1 MKIDNSESSRN
12 PARFFVNNRQIAWVG
27 LVATLI
33 WGVFGYMSMPKR
45 KDPDVPVR
53 IALAI
58 TPWSGISADKVEQL
72 VTRKVEEAVTGNS
85 KVDRVESST
94 QDNISVVTVRL
105 LDNIKNTQQEFQDI
119 GQRLNQITDL
129 PDGAGPITWISDFGD
144 TAALMLTVA
153 SPTVPDLEIE
163 LRARGVRE
171 AIEHLRKGN
180 TSGRIA
186 VLYCYPA
193 SVSPAVVERPFAIL
207 GAQEERDGLGH
218 DVRTLSAGSCSGI
231 DFATTKSDEEI
242 RAYGRQFVEKRLQE
256 YDIHPDAWG
265 PIIIRDPQSTKERI
279 AEVASDRYSYRQLD
293 DFTDLI
299 QRTLQRVP
307 EVAKVQR
314 AGVLPEQIYLEYSD
328 QRLAAFKLQPTK
340 LKDILNARN
349 VTAPGGIVQT
359 QSRNVLVDATAE
371 FKSNQD
377 IGNVLVAASPTG
389 VPVYLRD
396 LVDVSRSYQTPTR
409 YLNFM
414 TSREPNGSWHRNRAV
429 TLAVQMRSGEQ
440 IFKFGAAVDKALA
453 GVRPQLP
460 PDLIVARTSDQP
472 RQVKEL
478 VSLLMGS
485 LYEAIILVVIVA
497 LIGFWDWRAAMLM
510 AASIPLT
517 LAMSFGIVNI
527 IGIDIQQVSIA
538 TLIIALGLLVDM
550 PVVAGDAIK
559 RELGSGS
566 PRELA
571 SWIGPTKLAKAIVF
585 ATITNIVAYLPFL
598 LLSGDTGFFL
608 HSLPVVMTS
617 ALIASVIVSFTFMP
631 LIAYY
636 LIKPPK
642 QLEQPI
648 SERRK
653 HGFPALYYRL
663 GHFLLDHRWGTFA
676 ASLIVIV
683 LGGVFFSMLK
693 PQFFPK
699 DLSYLSYVDVW
710 LPPDA
715 PLGATDTI
723 TQRAE
728 TVIRQE
734 AERFGNEHHRND
746 ILVSLTSFVGE
757 GGPRF
762 WFSVDPEQKQLN
774 YAQILV
780 EVADKHFTNEL
791 VGPLQTALSREVP
804 GARVDV
810 RQLETGKPVG
820 IPVSVRISGP
830 DIDQLHQLSSQLQA
844 IFRAQPNAARVR
856 DDWGEPA
863 MNVRLKVDPDR
874 ANLSGITN
882 LDVALSS
889 AAAMSGL
896 QVSTYREADKQIPIA
911 VRLRM
916 EERAGLSDIQNSY
929 VYSQSS
935 NQRVPLRQV
944 SNVTTEMAVSK
955 IKRRNQFRTVTVS
968 TFPIPGVLPSQVLT
982 PLLPKIKEFQ
992 KQLPPGYFLEIGGEY
1007 DEQQKGF
1014 KELGVVMA
1022 ISVALIYIALVLQF
1036 KNAVKPLLV
1045 FAAIPYGMTGAL
1057 AGLVIMGQPFGFMGF
1072 LGIASLVGV
1081 IVSHVIVLFDFIE
1094 EAHERGEPLREALL
1108 DAGIVRL
1115 RPVMI
1120 TVGATV
1126 LGLVPLAIHGG
1137 PLWEPLC
1144 YAQIGGLTIATFV
1157 TLLLVPVLY
1166 SIFVLDL
1173 KLIKWE
1179 AVEPATSLED
1189 SKAAALTTS
1198 SAQAGAA

>member
-1 MKIDNSESSRN
+1 MKTDNHDNSRN
-12 PARFFVNNRQIAWVG
+12 LARFFTHNRQIAWVA
-27 LVATLI
+27 LLATLA
-33 WGVFGYMSMPKR
+33 WGVFGYLNMPKR
-45 KDPDVPVR
+45 KDPDIPVR
-53 IALAI
+53 VALAI
-58 TPWSGISADKVEQL
+58 CPWPGISADKVEQL
-72 VTRKVEEAVTGNS
+72 VTRKIEQAATGNS
-85 KVDRVESST
+85 KVDRVESTT
-94 QDNISVVTVRL
+94 QDNVSVVTVRL
-105 LDNIKNTQQEFQDI
+105 LDNIQNTQQEFQDI
-119 GQRLNQITDL
+119 GQRLAQINDL
-129 PDGAGPITWISDFGD
+129 PEGAGPITWISDFGD

-153 SPTVPDLEIE
+153 SPPVPDLEIE

-171 AIEHLRKGN
+171 AIENARRGD
-180 TSGRIA
+180 TQGRVAGI
-186 VLYCYPA
+186 YCYPS
-193 SVSPAVVERPFAIL
+193 SVSPAAVERPFAIFV
-207 GAQEERDGLGH
+207 AQAQRDGIAH
-218 DVRTLSAGSCSGI
+218 DIRPLSVGSCSGI
-231 DFATTKSDEEI
+231 DFATSKSDDEI
-242 RAYGRQFVEKRLQE
+242 RAYGQQFIEKRLQE
-256 YDIHPDAWG
+256 YDFHPDAWG

-293 DFTDLI
+293 DFTDLV

-314 AGVLPEQIYLEYSD
+314 AGVLPEEIYLEYSD
-328 QRLAAFKLQPTK
+328 DRLAALNLQPAK
-340 LKDILNARN
+340 LKDILAARN

-359 QSRNVLVDATAE
+359 QSRNVLIDPTAE
-371 FKSNQD
+371 FKSAKE
-377 IGNVLVAASPTG
+377 IGNVLVGASPTG

-396 LVDVSRSYQTPTR
+396 IVDTSRGYQSPRR

-414 TSREPNGSWHRNRAV
+414 ATRDRKGNWQRNRAI

-440 IFKFGAAVDKALA
+440 IFKFGEAVDKALA
-453 GVRPQLP
+453 TVRPQLP
-460 PDLIVARTSDQP
+460 ADLIVARTSDQP
-472 RQVKEL
+472 KQVREL

-485 LYEAIILVVIVA
+485 LYEAIVLVVIVA
-497 LIGFWDWRAAMLM
+497 LVGFWDWRAAALM

-517 LAMSFGIVNI
+517 LAMTFGII
-527 IGIDIQQVSIA
+527 HILHIDIQQVSIA

-566 PRELA
+566 PRDLA
-571 SWIGPTKLAKAIVF
+571 SWIGPTRLAKAIIF

-598 LLSGDTGFFL
+598 MLTGDVYFFL
-608 HSLPVVMTS
+608 YSLPVVMTCT
-617 ALIASVIVSFTFMP
+617 LIASVIVSFTFIP

-642 QLEQPI
+642 KLETPI
-648 SERRK
+648 AERRT
-653 HGFPALYYRL
+653 HGFPGLYYRVGDFAL
-663 GHFLLDHRWGTFA
+663 RHRWGVFA
-676 ASLIVIV
+676 GSLAFLV
-683 LGGVFFSMLK
+683 LGGVFFSMLH
-693 PQFFPK
+693 PQYFPK

-715 PLGATDTI
+715 PLGATDAV

-734 AERFGNEHHRND
+734 AERFGNEHKRKD
-746 ILVSLTSFVGE
+746 ILKSLTTFVGG

-762 WFSVDPEQKQLN
+762 WFSVEPEQQQLN
-774 YAQILV
+774 YAQIIV
-780 EVADKHFTNEL
+780 EVTDKHFTNEL

-804 GARVDV
+804 GARIDV

-820 IPVSVRISGP
+820 IPISVRISGA
-830 DIDQLHQLSSQLQA
+830 DTAVLHQLSSELQA
-844 IFRAQPNAARVR
+844 IFRSQPNAARVR

-863 MNVRLKVDPDR
+863 MTARLKVDPDR
-874 ANLSGITN
+874 ANLSGVTN

-896 QVSTYREADKQIPIA
+896 PVSTYREGDKQIPIA
-911 VRLRM
+911 ARLRM
-916 EERAGLSDIQNSY
+916 EERAGLSDVQSTY
-929 VYSQSS
+929 VYSMTS

-944 SNVTTEMAVSK
+944 SQVATEMAIPK

-968 TFPIPGVLPSQVLT
+968 AFPIPGVLPSQVLT
-982 PLLPKIKEFQ
+982 PLLPRIKEFQ

-1014 KELGVVMA
+1014 KELSVVMA
-1022 ISVALIYIALVLQF
+1022 ISVLLIYIALVMQF
-1036 KNAVKPLLV
+1036 RNAVKPFLV

-1057 AGLVIMGQPFGFMGF
+1057 AGLVIMGQPFGFMAF

-1126 LGLVPLAIHGG
+1126 LGLVPLAMHGG

-1179 AVEPATSLED
+1179 SNDKPA
-1189 SKAAALTTS
+1189 
-1198 SAQAGAA
+1198 SASADTAQGG